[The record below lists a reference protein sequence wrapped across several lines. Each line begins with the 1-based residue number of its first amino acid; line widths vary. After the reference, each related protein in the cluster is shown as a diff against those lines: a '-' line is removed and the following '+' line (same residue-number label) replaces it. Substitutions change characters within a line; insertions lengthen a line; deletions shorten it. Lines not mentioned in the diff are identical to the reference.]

1 MTGVDFARK
10 ELHEIVRTWRIWVL
24 PGIVLFF
31 AITGPVLA
39 RFTPEL
45 VGAVVGNSLNGL
57 KLPTPTY
64 SDSYAQWVKNLSQI
78 LLVAVIIVYG
88 GLVSG
93 EVRSGTAV
101 LVLTKPL
108 SRNAFITV
116 KAAMHSLF
124 LAAIVTLGALLTW
137 GLTWLIFGAAPG
149 TALWKATGV
158 FLALGVLFVCLMTL
172 FSSLIKS
179 AAGAAGAGLG
189 AYFVLAIAAIWKP
202 LGEYSPAA
210 LTTQPASLAAGK
222 DVMATWPVITA
233 LLLAI
238 VLVALAGWIFRR
250 QDL

>member
-1 MTGVDFARK
+1 MTGTVFALK
-10 ELHEIVRTWRIWVL
+10 ELHEIQRSWRIWVL

-45 VGAVVGNSLNGL
+45 VGALVGNSLSGL
-57 KLPTPTY
+57 KVPTPTY
-64 SDSYAQWVKNLSQI
+64 SDSYAQWIKNLSQI
-78 LLVAVIIVYG
+78 VLIAVIITYG

-108 SRNAFITV
+108 SRSAFISV
-116 KAAMHSLF
+116 KAAVHSLF
-124 LAAIVTLGALLTW
+124 LAVVVVAGALFTW

-149 TALWKATGV
+149 VALWKATGE

-172 FSSLIKS
+172 LSSLINS
-179 AAGAAGAGLG
+179 SAGAAGAGLG
-189 AYFVLAIAAIWKP
+189 AYIVLAIGAIWKP

-210 LTTQPASLAAGK
+210 LTTQPASLAAGR
-222 DVMATWPVITA
+222 DVTATWPLVTA
-233 LLLAI
+233 LVLAI
-238 VLVALAGWIFRR
+238 ALVALAGWIFR
-250 QDL
+250 QKDL

>member
-1 MTGVDFARK
+1 MTGIFFARK
-10 ELHEIVRTWRIWVL
+10 ELHEIQRTWRIWVL

-31 AITGPVLA
+31 AITGPLLA

-64 SDSYAQWVKNLSQI
+64 LDSYAQWVKSLSQI

-93 EVRSGTAV
+93 EVTSGTVV

-108 SRNAFITV
+108 SRHAFITI
-116 KAAMHSLF
+116 KAAVHSLF
-124 LAAIVTLGALLTW
+124 LAAIVVVGTVLTW

-149 TALWKATGV
+149 SALWNATGA
-158 FLALGVLFVCLMTL
+158 FLVLGVLFVCLMTL
-172 FSSLIKS
+172 FSSLIRS
-179 AAGAAGAGLG
+179 AAGAAGAGLA
-189 AYFVLAIAAIWKP
+189 AYIVLAIAAIWKP
-202 LGEYSPAA
+202 LDQYSPAA

-222 DVMATWPVITA
+222 DVTATWPVVTA
-233 LLLAI
+233 LLVAI
-238 VLVALAGWIFRR
+238 ALVALAGWIFRR
-250 QDL
+250 LDL